1 MRYDI
6 AIVGSGPAGLAASIN
21 AKVRNKNI
29 IIFGNNNASV
39 KITKAPSIENY
50 LGFEEISG
58 VQLKDK
64 FMSHVKSMGVEITE
78 KRINNIY
85 SMGDYFTLVSG
96 DDIYEATTVVLATGV
111 EYGKMLKGEEE
122 YLGKGVGYCATCD
135 AALYR
140 NKRVAII
147 GSNHEGEEDAN
158 FLSEIASEVYYIPTY
173 KMTNKL
179 NDSIKIIDDR
189 PKEIK
194 GDQLANKLVL
204 RNQELDVDGIF
215 IIKDSVSPKYM
226 VPGVEVDGPHI
237 KCDKDMKTNIEGLY
251 VAGDCAGK
259 PYQYLKS
266 AGQGQTA
273 VLSAI
278 SYVDTKRLE
287 AKNNN
292 QSEK

>member
-29 IIFGNNNASV
+29 IIFGSNSASV

-96 DDIYEATTVVLATGV
+96 DDMYEATTVVLATGV

-140 NKRVAII
+140 NKKVAII

-158 FLSEIASEVYYIPTY
+158 FLSEIAREVYYIPTY

-179 NDSIKIIDDR
+179 NDSIKIIEDR

-194 GDQLANKLVL
+194 GDQVANKLVL

-215 IIKDSVSPKYM
+215 VIKDSVSPKYM
-226 VPGVEVDGPHI
+226 VPGAEADGTHI

-278 SYVDTKRLE
+278 SYLDKKRIE
-287 AKNNN
+287 VKNKE
-292 QSEK
+292 QS

>member
-278 SYVDTKRLE
+278 SYLDKKRIE
-287 AKNNN
+287 VKNKE
-292 QSEK
+292 QS

>member
-6 AIVGSGPAGLAASIN
+6 AIVGSGPAGLAASLN
-21 AKVRNKNI
+21 AKIRNKNI
-29 IIFGNNNASV
+29 IIFGSSNASV

-58 VQLKDK
+58 VELKDK
-64 FMSHVKSMGVEITE
+64 FISHVKNMGVEITE

-85 SMGDYFTLVSG
+85 SMGDYFTLVIG
-96 DDIYEATTVVLATGV
+96 DDMYEATTVVLATGV
-111 EYGKMLKGEEE
+111 EYGKMIKGEEE

-140 NKRVAII
+140 NKKVAII

-179 NDSIKIIDDR
+179 NESIKIIEDR

-194 GDQLANKLVL
+194 GDKLANKLLL
-204 RNQELDVDGIF
+204 RNQELEVDGIF
-215 IIKDSVSPKYM
+215 VIKDSISPKYM
-226 VPGVEVDGPHI
+226 VPGVEVNGPHI
-237 KCDKDMKTNIEGLY
+237 
-251 VAGDCAGK
+251 
-259 PYQYLKS
+259 
-266 AGQGQTA
+266 
-273 VLSAI
+273 
-278 SYVDTKRLE
+278 
-287 AKNNN
+287 
-292 QSEK
+292 

>member
-21 AKVRNKNI
+21 AKIRNKNI
-29 IIFGNNNASV
+29 ILFGNDNASV

-50 LGFEEISG
+50 LGFEEITG

-64 FMSHVKSMGVEITE
+64 FISHVKSMGVEITE

-96 DDIYEATTVVLATGV
+96 EDMYEATTVVLATGV
-111 EYGKMLKGEEE
+111 EYGKMIRGEEK

-140 NKRVAII
+140 NKKVAII

-173 KMTNKL
+173 KMTNNL
-179 NDSIKIIDDR
+179 NESIKIIEDR
-189 PKEIK
+189 PVEIK
-194 GDQLANKLVL
+194 GDKLANKLVL
-204 RNQELDVDGIF
+204 RNQELDIDGIF
-215 IIKDSVSPKYM
+215 VIKDSVSPKYM

-237 KCDKDMKTNIEGLY
+237 KCDKDMKTNIAGLY
-251 VAGDCAGK
+251 AAGDCAGK

-278 SYVDTKRLE
+278 SYLDKKRIE
-287 AKNNN
+287 ERNK
-292 QSEK
+292 E

>member
-215 IIKDSVSPKYM
+215 IIKDTVSPKYM

-278 SYVDTKRLE
+278 SYLDKKRIE
-287 AKNNN
+287 AKNKN
-292 QSEK
+292 QS

>member
-96 DDIYEATTVVLATGV
+96 DDMYEATTVVLATGV

-179 NDSIKIIDDR
+179 NDSIKIIEDR

-278 SYVDTKRLE
+278 SYLDKKRIE
-287 AKNNN
+287 DKNKN
-292 QSEK
+292 QS

>member
-58 VQLKDK
+58 IQLKDK

-96 DDIYEATTVVLATGV
+96 DDMYEATTVVLATGV

-179 NDSIKIIDDR
+179 NDSIKIIEDR

-226 VPGVEVDGPHI
+226 VPGVESDGPHI

-278 SYVDTKRLE
+278 SYLDKKRIE
-287 AKNNN
+287 AKNKN
-292 QSEK
+292 QS

>member
-1 MRYDI
+1 
-6 AIVGSGPAGLAASIN
+6 
-21 AKVRNKNI
+21 
-29 IIFGNNNASV
+29 
-39 KITKAPSIENY
+39 
-50 LGFEEISG
+50 
-58 VQLKDK
+58 
-64 FMSHVKSMGVEITE
+64 MGVEITE

-96 DDIYEATTVVLATGV
+96 DDMYEATTVVLATGV

-140 NKRVAII
+140 NKKVAII
-147 GSNHEGEEDAN
+147 ESNHEGEEDAN
-158 FLSEIASEVYYIPTY
+158 FLSEIAREVYYIPTY

-179 NDSIKIIDDR
+179 NDSIKIIEDR

-215 IIKDSVSPKYM
+215 VIKDSVSPKYM

-278 SYVDTKRLE
+278 SYLDKKRIE
-287 AKNNN
+287 VKNKE
-292 QSEK
+292 QS

>member
-58 VQLKDK
+58 IQLKDK

-96 DDIYEATTVVLATGV
+96 DDMYEATTVVLATGV

-179 NDSIKIIDDR
+179 NDSIKIIEDR

-226 VPGVEVDGPHI
+226 VPGVEADGPHI
-237 KCDKDMKTNIEGLY
+237 KCDKEMKTNIEGLY

-278 SYVDTKRLE
+278 SYLDKKRIE
-287 AKNNN
+287 AKNKN
-292 QSEK
+292 QS

>member
-6 AIVGSGPAGLAASIN
+6 AVVGSGPAGLAASLN
-21 AKVRNKNI
+21 AKIRNKNI
-29 IIFGNNNASV
+29 IIFGSNGASV
-39 KITKAPSIENY
+39 KITKAPSVENY

-58 VQLKDK
+58 IELKNK
-64 FMSHVKSMGVEITE
+64 FISHVNSMGVEITE

-96 DDIYEATTVVLATGV
+96 DDMYEATTVVLATGV
-111 EYGKMLKGEEE
+111 EYGKMIKGEEE

-140 NKRVAII
+140 NKKVAII

-179 NDSIKIIDDR
+179 NESIQIIEDR
-189 PKEIK
+189 AKEIK
-194 GDQLANKLVL
+194 GDKLANKLLL
-204 RNQELDVDGIF
+204 RNQELEVDGIF
-215 IIKDSVSPKYM
+215 VIKDSISPKYM

-278 SYVDTKRLE
+278 SYLDKKRIE
-287 AKNNN
+287 EKN
-292 QSEK
+292 SI